1 MIYQFQ
7 INNNDFI
14 IFLTFIYIGYA
25 IKNIIE
31 IRDLNDEH
39 QILSLYAAFDGD
51 SIKRS
56 FIIRELAGSSIIEV
70 DKGFNKNGF

>member
-1 MIYQFQ
+1 MILY
-7 INNNDFI
+7 
-14 IFLTFIYIGYA
+14 FLTFIYIEYT

-39 QILSLYAAFDGD
+39 QILSLYAAFDSD
-51 SIKRS
+51 NIKHS
-56 FIIRELAGSSIIEV
+56 FIIREPAGSSIIEV